1 MTRPKI
7 AFNDNKPNSVNG
19 AINIITGSTGIAA
32 LKIQDSGDASSVTA
46 ETIPYEPTS
55 LTPTIHDKINA
66 ITSVANLYTDIFV
79 VDGISQVFTLT
90 HTYNG
95 TGLFLVFFGGSNQNL
110 TDDYTITN
118 ANTKITMTYVPELGM
133 KLKVIYNY

>member
-1 MTRPKI
+1 MRPKI
-7 AFNDNKPNSVNG
+7 ALNDNKPNSVNG
-19 AINIITGSTGIAA
+19 ATNVIQGSTPVLA
-32 LKIQDSGDASSVTA
+32 LKLQDSGDSSSVTA
-46 ETIPYEPTS
+46 ETIPYEHTS
-55 LTPTIHDKINA
+55 LTPTIHDKISA

-79 VDGISQVFTLT
+79 ADGISQVFTLT

-95 TGLFLVFFGGSNQNL
+95 TGLFLAFFGGINQNL

-118 ANTKITMTYVPELGM
+118 ANTKITMTYIPELNF